1 MLVIMLAAAIGCGPS
16 ASETQDARSTF
27 QNLCASCHGPEGKP
41 NEAMVARLGVRDL
54 TSPEFRARVTPD
66 LVEHQIRAGSANKL
80 MPSFDGVID
89 DVKIK
94 AVAAYVAAPAFVAPK

>member
-1 MLVIMLAAAIGCGPS
+1 MLFILLAAAIGCGPS
-16 ASETQDARSTF
+16 ASETQDARATF
-27 QNLCASCHGPEGKP
+27 QTLCASCHGPEGKP

-54 TSPEFRARVTPD
+54 TAPEFRARVTPE

-80 MPSFDGVID
+80 MPSFEGVID

-94 AVAAYVAAPAFVAPK
+94 SVAAFVAAASFVAPR